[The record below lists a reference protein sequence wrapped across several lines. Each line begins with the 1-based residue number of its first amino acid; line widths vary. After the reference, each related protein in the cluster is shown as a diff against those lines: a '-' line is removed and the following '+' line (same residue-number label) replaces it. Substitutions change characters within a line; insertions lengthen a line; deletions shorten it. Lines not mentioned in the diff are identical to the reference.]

1 MKLSKRM
8 EAAAAMVSAGNIL
21 ADVGTDHGYIPIELV
36 QRGIVPSAIAMDL
49 REGPLSRAR
58 EHIKE
63 QGLSGRITLRLSD
76 GVSALSRGEA
86 DTVLIAGMGGEL
98 IIRILT
104 DGADICRSVRELV
117 LQPQSVIGEVRRF
130 LRENGY
136 RITDEDMVLEDGK
149 FYPMMRVIPEPAVC
163 PPEQQAVDRQPEA
176 SEASEQPPVLDAAA
190 QASAGGGVS
199 QAVADL
205 YGPILLRKKHPVLS
219 AFLERERAQQS
230 AIRDELQK
238 QPDSEK
244 ILRRK
249 EEINRSLAYNKE
261 AWDFMYGGF
270 DNGGI

>member
-1 MKLSKRM
+1 
-8 EAAAAMVSAGNIL
+8 
-21 ADVGTDHGYIPIELV
+21 
-36 QRGIVPSAIAMDL
+36 MDL

-63 QGLSGRITLRLSD
+63 QGLSERITLRLSD
-76 GVSALSRGEA
+76 GVSALSKGEA
-86 DTVLIAGMGGEL
+86 DTILIAGMGGEL

-104 DGADICRSVRELV
+104 DGAEICHSVRELI
-117 LQPQSVIGEVRRF
+117 LQPQSVIGEVRRY

-149 FYPMMRVIPEPAVC
+149 FYPMMRVVPEPAAC
-163 PPEQQAVDRQPEA
+163 PPGQGVVNRQPEA
-176 SEASEQPPVLDAAA
+176 LEQPGQSPVPEGTGQAAPEALEQPGHSPVPDASA
-190 QASAGGGVS
+190 QASAGGVS
-199 QAVADL
+199 QTVADL

-219 AFLERERAQQS
+219 AFLERERAQQN
-230 AIRDELQK
+230 AIRDALQK

-261 AWDFMYGGF
+261 AWDFMYAGCDAGPAGGEISGILSGP
-270 DNGGI
+270 DHSGNGKRQTARIK

>member
-1 MKLSKRM
+1 
-8 EAAAAMVSAGNIL
+8 
-21 ADVGTDHGYIPIELV
+21 
-36 QRGIVPSAIAMDL
+36 MDL

-63 QGLSGRITLRLSD
+63 QGLSERITLRLSD
-76 GVSALSRGEA
+76 GVSALAQGEA
-86 DTVLIAGMGGEL
+86 DTILIAGMGGEL

-104 DGADICRSVRELV
+104 DGADICHSVRELI
-117 LQPQSVIGEVRRF
+117 LQPQSVIGEVRRY

-149 FYPMMRVIPEPAVC
+149 FYPMMRVVPAQ
-163 PPEQQAVDRQPEA
+163 EGTDQAAPEA
-176 SEASEQPPVLDAAA
+176 LEQPVQSLVPDASA
-190 QASAGGGVS
+190 QASDGGVS

-230 AIRDELQK
+230 AIRDALQK

-261 AWDFMYGGF
+261 AWNFMYGGF

>member
-63 QGLSGRITLRLSD
+63 QGLSERITLRLSD
-76 GVSALSRGEA
+76 GVSALSMGEA
-86 DTVLIAGMGGEL
+86 DTILIAGMGGEL

-104 DGADICRSVRELV
+104 DGADICHSVRELI
-117 LQPQSVIGEVRRF
+117 LQPQSVIGEVRRY

-149 FYPMMRVIPEPAVC
+149 FYPMMRVVPAQ
-163 PPEQQAVDRQPEA
+163 EDRP
-176 SEASEQPPVLDAAA
+176 SS
-190 QASAGGGVS
+190 SAGVS
-199 QAVADL
+199 QTVADL
-205 YGPILLRKKHPVLS
+205 YGPILLRKKHPVLL

-261 AWDFMYGGF
+261 AWNFMYGGF

>member
-63 QGLSGRITLRLSD
+63 QGLSERITLRLSD

-86 DTVLIAGMGGEL
+86 DTILIAGMGGEL

-104 DGADICRSVRELV
+104 DGAEICHSVRELI
-117 LQPQSVIGEVRRF
+117 LQPQSVIGEVRRY

-149 FYPMMRVIPEPAVC
+149 FYPMMRVVP
-163 PPEQQAVDRQPEA
+163 DA
-176 SEASEQPPVLDAAA
+176 SA
-190 QASAGGGVS
+190 QASAGGVS
-199 QAVADL
+199 QTVADL

-219 AFLERERAQQS
+219 AFLERERAQQN
-230 AIRDELQK
+230 AIRDALQK

>member
-1 MKLSKRM
+1 M

-63 QGLSGRITLRLSD
+63 QGLSERITLRLSD
-76 GVSALSRGEA
+76 GVSALSKGEA
-86 DTVLIAGMGGEL
+86 DTILIAGMGGEL

-104 DGADICRSVRELV
+104 DGADICRSVRELI

-149 FYPMMRVIPEPAVC
+149 FYPMMRVVPAL
-163 PPEQQAVDRQPEA
+163 EGTGQAAPEA
-176 SEASEQPPVLDAAA
+176 MEQPGQSLVPDASA
-190 QASAGGGVS
+190 QASAGEVS
-199 QAVADL
+199 QTVADL

-270 DNGGI
+270 DNAGI

>member
-1 MKLSKRM
+1 
-8 EAAAAMVSAGNIL
+8 
-21 ADVGTDHGYIPIELV
+21 
-36 QRGIVPSAIAMDL
+36 MDL

-63 QGLSGRITLRLSD
+63 QGLSERITLRLSD
-76 GVSALSRGEA
+76 GVSALAQGEA
-86 DTVLIAGMGGEL
+86 DTILIAGMGGEL

-104 DGADICRSVRELV
+104 DGADICHSVRELI
-117 LQPQSVIGEVRRF
+117 LQPQSVIGEVRRY

-149 FYPMMRVIPEPAVC
+149 FYPMMRVVPEPACLPVQ
-163 PPEQQAVDRQPEA
+163 EAVERQPVAPEVL
-176 SEASEQPPVLDAAA
+176 EQPGQLPGPEECL
-190 QASAGGGVS
+190 SSCGGIS
-199 QAVADL
+199 QTVADL

-230 AIRDELQK
+230 AIRDALQK

-249 EEINRSLAYNKE
+249 EEINQSLAYNKE
-261 AWDFMYGGF
+261 AWNFMYGGF

>member
-63 QGLSGRITLRLSD
+63 QGLSERITLRLSD
-76 GVSALSRGEA
+76 GVSALSKGEA
-86 DTVLIAGMGGEL
+86 DTILIAGMGGEL

-104 DGADICRSVRELV
+104 DGADICRSVRELI
-117 LQPQSVIGEVRRF
+117 LQPQSVIGEVRRY

-149 FYPMMRVIPEPAVC
+149 FYPMMRVVPEVL
-163 PPEQQAVDRQPEA
+163 
-176 SEASEQPPVLDAAA
+176 EQPGQSPVPDAPA
-190 QASAGGGVS
+190 QASDGGVS
-199 QAVADL
+199 QTVADL

-219 AFLERERAQQS
+219 AFLERERAQQN
-230 AIRDELQK
+230 AIRDALQK

>member
-63 QGLSGRITLRLSD
+63 QGLSDRITLRLSD
-76 GVSALSRGEA
+76 GVSALSKGEA

-104 DGADICRSVRELV
+104 DGADICHGVRELI

-163 PPEQQAVDRQPEA
+163 PPAQEAVDRQPSA
-176 SEASEQPPVLDAAA
+176 PEASEQPSVSDASQQAA
-190 QASAGGGVS
+190 PCGGVS
-199 QAVADL
+199 RTVADL
-205 YGPILLRKKHPVLS
+205 YGPILLCKKHPVLS

-230 AIRDELQK
+230 AIREALQK

-270 DNGGI
+270 DHGGI

>member
-63 QGLSGRITLRLSD
+63 QGLSKRITLRLSD
-76 GVSALSRGEA
+76 GVSELSKGEA
-86 DTVLIAGMGGEL
+86 DAVLIAGMGGEL

-104 DGADICRSVRELV
+104 DGADICHSVRELI

-136 RITDEDMVLEDGK
+136 RITDEDMVFEDGK
-149 FYPMMRVIPEPAVC
+149 FYPMMHVIPEQEAVNRQPAA
-163 PPEQQAVDRQPEA
+163 PETLEHSGQSPVPDASQQAAPC
-176 SEASEQPPVLDAAA
+176 
-190 QASAGGGVS
+190 GGVS
-199 QAVADL
+199 QEVADL
-205 YGPILLRKKHPVLS
+205 YGPILLRKKHPVLF

-249 EEINRSLAYNKE
+249 EEINRNLAYNKE

-270 DNGGI
+270 GNGGI